1 MASTQ
6 RYWDGQVWTDHIAPV
21 GALPQASPKRPRESQ
36 QQPQLIVVALLAASV
51 VGAIM
56 AMQGASLLTGTG
68 TQWTGAAIAIAAGI
82 ASYVLRK
89 SIPGW
94 LRVICVVAALLAL
107 VNVIY
112 LEQQLDEKR
121 QDLSEIFN

>member
-6 RYWDGQVWTDHIAPV
+6 RYWDGQEWTDHIAPV
-21 GALPQASPKRPRESQ
+21 SALPRAGLQRSDESQ
-36 QQPQLIVVALLAASV
+36 QQSQLVTVALLAASV
-51 VGAIM
+51 IGVIM
-56 AMQGASLLTGTG
+56 ALQGASLLTGTG

-94 LRVICVVAALLAL
+94 LRAVCVVAALLAL
-107 VNVIY
+107 GNVVY